1 MTKYIVQRLLAF
13 IPTLFIVALLL
24 FLFAYLVPGDIT
36 SVMLGP
42 DATPEQRERL
52 REQLGLNEPMYVQ
65 MRIWF
70 GNVLQGDLG
79 YSYTRQEDVTTT
91 IFSRLPVTA
100 SLAMMALF
108 AAVIVGAPAGLIAAV
123 RRKTWLDSSVMFGSV
138 LGLSIPNFWLGL
150 NLIFLFAVVL
160 GWVPSGG
167 NTPWTEDPVD
177 AFKRLILPAT
187 ALGLSG
193 AAVIARMT
201 RSAMLEVLQEDYIT
215 SARSKGLS
223 PFGVNVGHALR
234 NAVIPVATVIGIVFG
249 ALLNG
254 SVIIETVFN
263 LRGVGRM
270 IVEAGGARDIPV
282 LQGGILF
289 VTVVYLT
296 VNLIVDILYV
306 WLDPRIKFTA

>member
-1 MTKYIVQRLLAF
+1 MKKYVLQRLLAF
-13 IPTLFIVALLL
+13 IPTLFVVALLM

-36 SVMLGP
+36 AVMLGA
-42 DATPEQRERL
+42 DATPEQRQQL
-52 REQLGLNEPMYVQ
+52 REQLGLTEPMHVQ

-79 YSYTRQEDVTTT
+79 YSYTRQEDVTGV
-91 IFSRLPVTA
+91 IVSRLPVTA
-100 SLAMMALF
+100 SLAVMALF
-108 AAVIVGAPAGLIAAV
+108 ASIAVGVPAGLIAAV
-123 RRKTWLDSSVMFGSV
+123 KRQTWLDSSVMFGSV
-138 LGLSIPNFWLGL
+138 LGLSVPNFWLGL

-160 GWVPSGG
+160 GWLPTGG
-167 NTPWTEDPVD
+167 YTPWTDGPWET
-177 AFKRLILPAT
+177 FKRLILPAT

-201 RSAMLEVLQEDYIT
+201 RSTMLEILEQDYIT
-215 SARSKGLS
+215 NARAKGVS
-223 PFGVNVGHALR
+223 PFNVTVRHAFR
-234 NAVIPVATVIGIVFG
+234 NAVIPVVTVTGIVFG
-249 ALLNG
+249 SLLNG

-289 VTVVYLT
+289 VTVIYLT
-296 VNLIVDILYV
+296 VNLTIDLLYV
-306 WLDPRIKFTA
+306 WLDPRIKYTA